1 MIVSAWLAAT
11 SRSLGSP
18 VAPAA
23 QKSSVAAC
31 RLSMLVSVFPM
42 CAPSSTCVPS
52 GTSLRVG
59 E

>member
-1 MIVSAWLAAT
+1 MIVSAWFAAT
-11 SRSLGSP
+11 SRSAASP

-23 QKSSVAAC
+23 QNSNGAAC

-42 CAPSSTCVPS
+42 CVPSSACVPS
-52 GTSLRVG
+52 GTSLSVG